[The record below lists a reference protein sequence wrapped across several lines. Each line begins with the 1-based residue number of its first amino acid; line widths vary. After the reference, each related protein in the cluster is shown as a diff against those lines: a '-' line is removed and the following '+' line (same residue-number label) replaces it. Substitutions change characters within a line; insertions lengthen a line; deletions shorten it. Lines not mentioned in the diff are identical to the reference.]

1 LSFVL
6 MMKGARKLVEV
17 CAGVRPG
24 EQALVVTDHPM
35 APIGE
40 VISAAAAAAGAE
52 PIVCT
57 MVPRRADGTEPPP
70 AVVAAMNHSQVI
82 FTPVSVSITHTQAIR
97 GAVAQGSRALALTAF
112 NPGLLISGAID
123 ADFAAQKP
131 VCQAVARKFAQ
142 GKKAHLT
149 NPAGTDL
156 TLDLEGRRGN
166 ALVGMVE
173 PGQFAPALTIEAN
186 FSPTE
191 GTSQG
196 IIVADASIPY
206 EEIGVLSEPVRMKVE
221 NGLIT
226 SVDGGRQA
234 RSFAHNLERHG
245 DPNAYNVAELGVGLN
260 PVARMMGVMLED
272 EAVCGTAHIG
282 IGTNI
287 TLGGTVKAACHY
299 DAIMW
304 RPTLTV
310 DGEFIIR
317 DGEVLVKG

>member
-1 LSFVL
+1 MNFTL

-24 EQALVVTDHPM
+24 EQVLVVTDYTM
-35 APIGE
+35 VPIAE
-40 VISAAAAAAGAE
+40 VISAASAAVGTE
-52 PIVCT
+52 PILCV
-57 MVPRRADGTEPPP
+57 MVPRRADSAEPPP
-70 AVVAAMNHSQVI
+70 AVVSAMKGSQVI
-82 FTPVSVSITHTQAIR
+82 FTPVSLSITHTQAIR
-97 GAVAQGSRALALTAF
+97 DAVAGGSRALAMTAF
-112 NPGLLISGAID
+112 NEKLLISGAID

-131 VCQAVARKFAQ
+131 LCQAIARRFAM
-142 GKKAHLT
+142 GKKARLT

-156 TLDLEGRRGN
+156 NMDLEGRVGN

-196 IIVADASIPY
+196 IIAADASIPY
-206 EEIGVLSEPVRMKVE
+206 EGIGVLAEPVRMTVE
-221 NGLIT
+221 NGRIT
-226 SVDGGRQA
+226 KVEGGRQA
-234 RSFAHNLERHG
+234 QIFAHHLARHK

-260 PVARMMGVMLED
+260 PCARMMGVMLED
-272 EAVCGTAHIG
+272 EAVYGTVHIG

-287 TLGGTVKAACHY
+287 TLGGIIKAACHY

-304 RPTLTV
+304 RPTLEL
-310 DGEFIIR
+310 DGELILR
-317 DGEVLVKG
+317 NGEVLIKG